1 MTLNYRGQL
10 VNISSPKV
18 MGIMNVTPDS
28 FFDGGNLK
36 SNADVLMKAETML
49 KQGATFIDIGG
60 YSTRHN
66 ATDVAL
72 EQELKRVIPVVAL
85 ISEKF
90 PEALISIDTFRSQ
103 VANEAV
109 LAGAH
114 MVNDVSGGQMDDAM
128 FTTVAELKV
137 PYVLMHMRGTPQAMV
152 ENCQYD
158 DVTKD
163 LIYYFSERLSM
174 AHSAGIMDVI
184 IDPGFGFS
192 KQMEQNFELL
202 QKLELLQHLYKPVLV
217 GLSRKSMIYKTL
229 GITPDEALAGTI
241 SLNTIALSKGAKILR
256 VHDVKE
262 AVQSIALLGQMS

>member
-1 MTLNYRGQL
+1 M
-10 VNISSPKV
+10 
-18 MGIMNVTPDS
+18 
-28 FFDGGNLK
+28 
-36 SNADVLMKAETML
+36 
-49 KQGATFIDIGG
+49 
-60 YSTRHN
+60 
-66 ATDVAL
+66 
-72 EQELKRVIPVVAL
+72 VAL

-137 PYVLMHMRGTPQAMV
+137 PYVLMHMRGTPQAMM

-202 QKLELLQHLYKPVLV
+202 QKLELLQHLDKPVLV